1 MSGFENTFED
11 KDLSDS
17 QLEAPELDISG
28 YQAVFWY
35 GINSIAHASLA
46 VIIYMLFNNNAVIRT
61 YWETMLSHQFAYWP
75 SVIGWA
81 AIALFKNDFTMELY
95 KATLGVSVLGPF
107 AGHIIGFVYIFLNT
121 DAAGLWDEWYMW
133 LLWPLYLVYVIVQML
148 CQFLMLPQ
156 IYDWLDADMFEGI
169 SGLIN

>member
-1 MSGFENTFED
+1 
-11 KDLSDS
+11 
-17 QLEAPELDISG
+17 
-28 YQAVFWY
+28 
-35 GINSIAHASLA
+35 
-46 VIIYMLFNNNAVIRT
+46 
-61 YWETMLSHQFAYWP
+61 MLSHQIAYWP

-81 AIALFKNDFTMELY
+81 AIALLKNDFTMELY

-169 SGLIN
+169 AGLVN